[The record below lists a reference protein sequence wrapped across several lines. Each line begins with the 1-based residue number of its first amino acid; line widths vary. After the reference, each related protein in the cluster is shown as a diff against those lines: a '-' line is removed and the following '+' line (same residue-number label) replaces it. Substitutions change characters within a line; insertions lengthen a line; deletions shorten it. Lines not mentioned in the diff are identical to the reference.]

1 MSRIGK
7 LPIEIPKGVTVTIQG
22 PNVTVKGP
30 LGTLQMEIKDVEIQM
45 DENVITVRPIE
56 SRPNWSAKWGLMRSL
71 LNNMVVGVSRG
82 FKKVLVIEGRE
93 YSVKKVPEG
102 LVFNLGFSH
111 PVEIPLPA
119 SIQANVEERAKR
131 IELISPDKQ
140 LLGQVVANIRAYR
153 PPEPYK
159 GKGIKF
165 ENEVIVRKVGK
176 KAAGK

>member
-1 MSRIGK
+1 
-7 LPIEIPKGVTVTIQG
+7 
-22 PNVTVKGP
+22 
-30 LGTLQMEIKDVEIQM
+30 MEVKDVEIHL
-45 DENVITVRPIE
+45 ENNVLTVKPIQGRPG
-56 SRPNWSAKWGLMRSL
+56 WSAKWGLMRSL
-71 LNNMVVGVSRG
+71 LNNMVVGVSKG

-102 LVFNLGFSH
+102 LLLNLGFSH
-111 PVEIPLPA
+111 PVEFPLPDNV
-119 SIQANVEERAKR
+119 QANVEERAKR

-140 LLGQVVANIRAYR
+140 LLGQIVADIRAYR

-159 GKGIKF
+159 GKGIRF